1 MVPLEL
7 FLTTPPAL
15 TSRERLLVGVA
26 TVAVALTRIWA
37 RSRTLWDWDE
47 TLFCLAVRDYD
58 VVQHHPHPPG
68 FPLYVALAKLIRIFV
83 PSDFHSLQAIATTA
97 AIALFPL
104 LFWLA
109 YELRFPFRTAYLGSL
124 MFMFFPNVWFYGGT
138 AFSDLPGLALLLLAC
153 AILLR
158 SCRERRLYLAGAIA
172 LGLAAAI
179 RPQALLIGCAPA
191 LLASWCR
198 IRERRARDVVTASV
212 IGLAVLAVSYGGAA
226 LASQS
231 VQDYFTTAR
240 SLREYV
246 RKVDS
251 FLNPGRQPL
260 LSLFGDFFIREIPGG
275 RISEVISALAL
286 LATVIALVRR
296 TMRVWMLLAM
306 FLPFHVFGWFMLDTN
321 SISRYSVSYAAMYAI
336 LAADALA
343 AVPIVQTI
351 AIAVIVV
358 RLMWWAFPALR
369 DVRSTPSP
377 PVAAMQWIRGSVLRT
392 EKLYVHGSMGPWSS
406 YLLGDYETISIEDPA
421 ELPLQPVK
429 GWFVTEG
436 ATAVAGAHNFVRER
450 GRLFDIARRRYFEVS
465 VAPAT
470 GLLRFGSGWYGEE
483 SVGTSAWRWMSGR
496 SETLLPPIAG
506 QARLSIGFDLPTEL
520 VPRHPTVT
528 ISLNDQTIDRFVC
541 TTPSVKKE
549 WIVPAHGDAW
559 NRLVITLDKVI
570 NPAKEGLAP
579 DARDLGLN
587 LTSYS
592 WGPAG

>member
-1 MVPLEL
+1 MEL
-7 FLTTPPAL
+7 LRTTPPAL
-15 TSRERLLVGVA
+15 TSRERTLIGVA
-26 TVAVALTRIWA
+26 TVAVAVTRIWA

-47 TLFCLAVRDYD
+47 TLFCLALRDYD

-68 FPLYVALAKLIRIFV
+68 FPLYIALAKLVRFFV
-83 PSDFHSLQAIATTA
+83 QSDFHALQAITTTA
-97 AIALFPL
+97 AIALLPL

-109 YELRFPFRTAYLGSL
+109 YELRFSFRTAYLGSL
-124 MFMFFPNVWFYGGT
+124 LFMFFPNVWFYGGT
-138 AFSDLPGLALLLLAC
+138 AFSDLPGLAFLFAAC

-158 SCRERRLYLAGAIA
+158 SCRDPRLYFLGALV

-198 IRERRARDVVTASV
+198 ISQKRARDVAIASA
-212 IGLAVLAVSYGGAA
+212 IGIAVLAVSYGGAA
-226 LASQS
+226 LASES
-231 VQDYFTTAR
+231 VQGYFATAR

-260 LSLFGDFFIREIPGG
+260 RTLFGDFFIREVPGG
-275 RISEVISALAL
+275 HISAAISALAL
-286 LATVIALVRR
+286 VAIVISLVRR
-296 TMRVWMLLAM
+296 TARVWLLLAM
-306 FLPFHVFGWFMLDTN
+306 FLPFNVFGWFMLDTN
-321 SISRYSVSYAAMYAI
+321 SISRYSVSYSAMYAI

-343 AVPIVQTI
+343 AVPLVQTI
-351 AIAVIVV
+351 AIAAIVA
-358 RLMWWAFPALR
+358 RLMWWALPALR
-369 DVRSTPSP
+369 DVRSTSSP
-377 PVAAMQWIRGSVLRT
+377 PVAAMKWIRDSVPRSG
-392 EKLYVHGSMGPWSS
+392 KLYVHGSMGPWST
-406 YLLGDYETISIEDPA
+406 YLLGGYETTFIEDPA
-421 ELPLQPVK
+421 ELPLQPVN

-436 ATAVAGAHNFVRER
+436 STAVAGAHNFVRDR

-465 VAPAT
+465 VSPAS

-496 SETLLPPIAG
+496 SETLLPPIDG
-506 QARLSIGFDLPTEL
+506 PARLSIGFDLPTEL
-520 VPRHPTVT
+520 VPRHPTITVQ
-528 ISLNDQTIDRFVC
+528 LNGQMIDRFVC
-541 TTPSVKKE
+541 TTPSVRKS
-549 WIVPAHGDAW
+549 WIVPARGEAW
-559 NRLVITLDKVI
+559 NRLIITLDKVI
-570 NPAKEGLAP
+570 NPEKEGLAP

>member
-1 MVPLEL
+1 LE
-7 FLTTPPAL
+7 L

-26 TVAVALTRIWA
+26 TIAVALTRIWA

-47 TLFCLAVRDYD
+47 TLFCLALRDYD
-58 VVQHHPHPPG
+58 VIQHHPHPPG
-68 FPLYVALAKLIRIFV
+68 FPLYVALAKILRLFV
-83 PSDFHSLQAIATTA
+83 HSDFHALQAVTTAA

-124 MFMFFPNVWFYGGT
+124 LFMFFPNVWFYSGT
-138 AFSDLPGLALLLLAC
+138 AFSDIPGLAMLFAAC
-153 AILLR
+153 AMLLR
-158 SCRERRLYLAGAIA
+158 SCRDRRFYFLGALS

-179 RPQALLIGCAPA
+179 RPQALLIGCVPA
-191 LLASWCR
+191 MIASWCR
-198 IRERRARDVVTASV
+198 VREKRPRDVVVATA
-212 IGLAVLAVSYGGAA
+212 IGVFVLAVSYGGAA

-231 VQDYFTTAR
+231 VQGYFATAR

-260 LSLFGDFFIREIPGG
+260 LSLFSDFFLRPIPGG

-286 LATVIALVRR
+286 VAIVISFVRR
-296 TMRVWMLLAM
+296 TPRVWLLLAM
-306 FLPFHVFGWFMLDTN
+306 FLPFNIVGWFMLDTN
-321 SISRYSVSYAAMYAI
+321 SISRYAVSYTAMYAI

-343 AVPIVQTI
+343 AIPLVQTI
-351 AIAVIVV
+351 VVATIVV
-358 RLMWWAFPALR
+358 RLMWWALPALR

-377 PVAAMQWIRGSVLRT
+377 PIAAMRWIRDSVPRSGR
-392 EKLYVHGSMGPWSS
+392 LYVHGSMGPWSS
-406 YLLGDYETISIEDPA
+406 YLLDGYATTIIEDPA
-421 ELPLQPVK
+421 ELPLRPVS

-436 ATAVAGAHNFVRER
+436 STAVAGAHNFVRDR

-465 VAPAT
+465 VAPAS
-470 GLLRFGSGWYGEE
+470 GLLRFGAGWYGEE

-506 QARLSIGFDLPTEL
+506 NARLSVGFDLPTEL
-520 VPRHPTVT
+520 VPRQPAITVT
-528 ISLNDQTIDRFVC
+528 LNGQVIDRFVC
-541 TTPSVKKE
+541 TMSSVKKS
-549 WIVPAHGDAW
+549 WIVPARGDAW
-559 NRLVITLDKVI
+559 NQLVMTLDQVI